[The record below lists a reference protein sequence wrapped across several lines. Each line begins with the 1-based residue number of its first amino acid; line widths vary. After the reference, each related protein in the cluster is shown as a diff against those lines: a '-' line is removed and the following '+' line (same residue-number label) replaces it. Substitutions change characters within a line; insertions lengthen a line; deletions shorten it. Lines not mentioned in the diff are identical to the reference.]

1 MWMDVAVG
9 IIFVISTVVGFRQ
22 GFVRTLVHALGWV
35 LSIALGFVFHSYVYS
50 FLRHNTG
57 YYEVI
62 HSRITGRIAL
72 EGSSVAGSFV
82 SDMPAIIQDFIEPI
96 KNSVSTAIASGVAD
110 FLFKIISFALIVV
123 AIRIILLIFSL
134 LLSKKSNQGLIGF
147 LDGILGFV
155 AGMVKGILLIFLLL
169 ALLMPI
175 LGLSS
180 GDFFAEALE
189 SSKIAGVLY
198 DNNYLLLIVRGIFI

>member
-9 IIFVISTVVGFRQ
+9 IIFVISTVAGFRQ
-22 GFVRTLVHALGWV
+22 GFVRTLVHALGWA
-35 LSIALGFVFHSYVYS
+35 LSIALGFAFHSFAYNL
-50 FLRHNTG
+50 LRHNTG
-57 YYEVI
+57 YYEII
-62 HSRITGRIAL
+62 HDRITGRIAL
-72 EGSSVAGSFV
+72 EGSSAGGSFV
-82 SDMPAIIQDFIEPI
+82 SDMPAIIQEFIEPI
-96 KNSVSTAIASGVAD
+96 KNSVATAIASGVAD
-110 FLFKIISFALIVV
+110 FLFKIISFALLV
-123 AIRIILLIFSL
+123 AAFRIIFLLFSFL
-134 LLSKKSNQGLIGF
+134 FSKKSNPGLIGF

-155 AGMVKGILLIFLLL
+155 AGMVKGFLLIFLLL

-198 DNNYLLLIVRGIFI
+198 DNNYLLLIIKGVLL